1 MLGIEVITGSELRDN
16 ELQYTLLILELV
28 RLLTSSSIYIASIMI
43 TVPICTTSIKRGL
56 VFFHTIERHKRPLS

>member
-28 RLLTSSSIYIASIMI
+28 RLLTSSNVYIASTMI
-43 TVPICTTSIKRGL
+43 ADQICITSIKRGL
-56 VFFHTIERHKRPLS
+56 RFFHTIEPQKQRLS